1 MYDFCKII
9 NHFKMKQHNSFLKL
23 IGILVIMFIF
33 STSTMAQTNETITR
47 LAVLEVDSAYLSE
60 YKSFLKEG
68 VEQALKKE
76 PGVLTIYPMSEVSR
90 PTHFTILEVY
100 ASKAAYELHLKTP
113 HFLKYK
119 NGTLHMVK
127 SLQLINVYPLTP
139 QFTIHQKR
147 KE

>member
-1 MYDFCKII
+1 
-9 NHFKMKQHNSFLKL
+9 MKQVNAFFKSILLVL
-23 IGILVIMFIF
+23 IMLLAFQQAN
-33 STSTMAQTNETITR
+33 AQSKETITR

-127 SLQLINVYPLTP
+127 SLQLLNVDPLTP

>member
-1 MYDFCKII
+1 
-9 NHFKMKQHNSFLKL
+9 
-23 IGILVIMFIF
+23 MFIF

>member
-1 MYDFCKII
+1 MVILLF
-9 NHFKMKQHNSFLKL
+9 SFQ
-23 IGILVIMFIF
+23 I
-33 STSTMAQTNETITR
+33 SNAQSKEIITR

-100 ASKAAYELHLKTP
+100 ASKAAYELHLKTA

-119 NGTLHMVK
+119 NGTMHMVK
-127 SLQLINVYPLTP
+127 SLQLINVNPLTP
-139 QFTIHQKR
+139 EFKLQQLRWKG
-147 KE
+147 K

>member
-1 MYDFCKII
+1 
-9 NHFKMKQHNSFLKL
+9 
-23 IGILVIMFIF
+23 
-33 STSTMAQTNETITR
+33 
-47 LAVLEVDSAYLSE
+47 
-60 YKSFLKEG
+60 
-68 VEQALKKE
+68 
-76 PGVLTIYPMSEVSR
+76 VLTIYPMAEVLR

-127 SLQLINVYPLTP
+127 SLQLLNVDPLTP

>member
-1 MYDFCKII
+1 MLLAFQQA
-9 NHFKMKQHNSFLKL
+9 N
-23 IGILVIMFIF
+23 
-33 STSTMAQTNETITR
+33 AQSKETITR

-127 SLQLINVYPLTP
+127 SLQLLNVDPLTP

>member
-1 MYDFCKII
+1 MLLAHQ
-9 NHFKMKQHNSFLKL
+9 NTN
-23 IGILVIMFIF
+23 
-33 STSTMAQTNETITR
+33 AQSKETITR
-47 LAVLEVDSAYLSE
+47 LAVLEIDSAYLTE

-68 VEQALKKE
+68 VEQTLKKE
-76 PGVLTIYPMSEVSR
+76 PGVLTIYPMAEVLR

>member
-1 MYDFCKII
+1 
-9 NHFKMKQHNSFLKL
+9 MKQVNAFFKS
-23 IGILVIMFIF
+23 ILLVFIMLLAHQN
-33 STSTMAQTNETITR
+33 TNAQSKETITR
-47 LAVLEVDSAYLSE
+47 LAVLEIDSAYLTE

-76 PGVLTIYPMSEVSR
+76 PGVLTIYPMAEVLR